1 MTPKQSNLLLYILK
15 CLIGTTI
22 GFYLYRLSPTLGAWC
37 LISIIL
43 VLAPDDKDAMNLA
56 TNRIIA
62 NVVGACIGLALFYIH
77 PINLFMICIGIAA
90 SILVCELLKLQ
101 TATRSAGV
109 ALLIITMHEPGQ
121 YFWDVAL
128 ERAGGVI
135 SGCIIGIIL
144 TYLFHIPF
152 LRSRKTSD

>member
-1 MTPKQSNLLLYILK
+1 
-15 CLIGTTI
+15 
-22 GFYLYRLSPTLGAWC
+22 
-37 LISIIL
+37 L

>member
-1 MTPKQSNLLLYILK
+1 LTPKQSNLLLYILK
-15 CLIGTTI
+15 CLIGTAI

-62 NVVGACIGLALFYIH
+62 NIVGACIGLTLFYIH
-77 PINLFMICIGIAA
+77 PINLFMICLGITA

-109 ALLIITMHEPGQ
+109 ALLIITMHQPGE

-152 LRSRKTSD
+152 LRSRKTGT